1 MEQKASEKG
10 LKSCNNCGTPD
21 IFFALSGKCVECQSP
36 IERNSKQK
44 TFQFALEVFTEFA
57 EKFDDFD
64 NSDRKRNS
72 INILKNIISKCKIEN
87 RLPQFKELFH
97 IQALVNNVTIGGE
110 KIGGA
115 ITVTEGKPSV
125 QLLQENNKV
134 RMDSV
139 QSLAAIVMAIQYIQE
154 FRVESENFTLTSDV
168 PREKSNIPSPESNS
182 GCIVLLLAL
191 ISSLMSFA
199 FIVSYIYIYFKNIH
213 IT

>member
-10 LKSCNNCGTPD
+10 LKNCTNCGTPD

-57 EKFDDFD
+57 EKYDEFED
-64 NSDRKRNS
+64 SDRKRGS
-72 INILKNIISKCKIEN
+72 INILKNIISKCKTEN
-87 RLPQFKELFH
+87 RLPLFKEIHL
-97 IQALVNNVTIGGE
+97 IQTLVNNITIGGE

-115 ITVTEGKPSV
+115 ITVTEGKPSI

-139 QSLAAIVMAIQYIQE
+139 QSLAAVVMAIQYIQQ
-154 FRVESENFTLTSDV
+154 VEVEPENSSLTSNMSKK
-168 PREKSNIPSPESNS
+168 ESNHSKIPSFKSNS
-182 GCIVLLLAL
+182 GCVFLLLAFFT
-191 ISSLMSFA
+191 SFMSFA
-199 FIVSYIYIYFKNIH
+199 FILSYF
-213 IT
+213 